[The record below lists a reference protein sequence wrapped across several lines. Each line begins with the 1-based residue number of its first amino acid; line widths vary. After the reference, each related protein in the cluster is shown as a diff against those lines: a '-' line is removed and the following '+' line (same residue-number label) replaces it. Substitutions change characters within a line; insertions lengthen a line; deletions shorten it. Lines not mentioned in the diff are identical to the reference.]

1 MGVGVSESPSGTV
14 TFVFTALRS
23 TRARGRWLL
32 LAMLIVLAGC
42 TIPSSKSTYILR
54 SRAMQ
59 PTVNPG
65 AQVTLTELG
74 HLHRGEIVAFLAP
87 RRVRSADVR
96 YLLRR
101 IIGLPGETIASHNT
115 HLYINHTL
123 LNEPYLRTPS
133 VSRSFKPL
141 NIPAAEY
148 FVLGDNRLHA
158 LDSVDFGPVP
168 RSSMIGR
175 PAS

>member
-1 MGVGVSESPSGTV
+1 VAELPSGTV
-14 TFVFTALRS
+14 TFLFTAPRS

-32 LAMLIVLAGC
+32 LAMVIVLAGC
-42 TIPSSKSTYILR
+42 TIPSTKSTYILR
-54 SRAMQ
+54 SRAME

-65 AQVTLTELG
+65 AEVALTELG
-74 HLHRGEIVAFLAP
+74 HLHRGEVVAFLAP

-101 IIGLPGETIASHNT
+101 IVGLPGETIAGHDA
-115 HLYINHTL
+115 HLYINRRL

-133 VSRSFKPL
+133 VSRSFRPL
-141 NIPAAEY
+141 DIPASAY

-175 PAS
+175 LAS